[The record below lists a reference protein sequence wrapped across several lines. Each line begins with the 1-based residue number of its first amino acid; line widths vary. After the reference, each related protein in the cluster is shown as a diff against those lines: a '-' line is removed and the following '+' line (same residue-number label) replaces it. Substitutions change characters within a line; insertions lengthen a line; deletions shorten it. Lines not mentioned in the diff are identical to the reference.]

1 MGLCSAVKIGCRIN
15 RNKLLLQPEIRAVEA
30 FHFTFCI
37 VDFLLKLTALLV
49 LAPLADYPD
58 KSGNCYDS
66 GFDDRSERLCVYS
79 FIGSPP
85 HNGIIYLCG
94 ERLFGRTW
102 D

>member
-1 MGLCSAVKIGCRIN
+1 M
-15 RNKLLLQPEIRAVEA
+15 
-30 FHFTFCI
+30 
-37 VDFLLKLTALLV
+37 KLTALLV

-85 HNGIIYLCG
+85 FSRIIYLCYW
-94 ERLFGRTW
+94 RVFGRTW